1 VDIPLIANV
10 TELGKLE
17 ARVSDISVGGLR
29 LLCPRPLEINWN
41 VSLTLMLPQTR
52 DVIHVTGKVVNA
64 DKTGR
69 VGICFSGIP
78 EAEFNLLVNWL
89 AVELAKLDNAE
100 IPVSQL
106 LHD

>member
-1 VDIPLIANV
+1 
-10 TELGKLE
+10 
-17 ARVSDISVGGLR
+17 
-29 LLCPRPLEINWN
+29 
-41 VSLTLMLPQTR
+41 
-52 DVIHVTGKVVNA
+52 VNA